1 MVMVLIGPLCW
12 DAHDQE
18 DLESEQGVFERVPE
32 VGDEEDEH
40 LVLQVLVQL
49 LGVSHEGDDQEDV
62 HQGQGHQTLLEGRL
76 ALTPAYRV

>member
-1 MVMVLIGPLCW
+1 MVILKPFCG

-40 LVLQVLVQL
+40 LVLYVLVPL
-49 LGVSHEGDDQEDV
+49 LGVCHEGDDQEDV
-62 HQGQGHQTLLEGRL
+62 HQGQAHQTLLEGRL
-76 ALTPAYRV
+76 ALTPGYRS